1 MARSMRSV
9 NMWLTLT
16 PPVFSIPGVYNIC
29 VSGTDAVGNTGVE
42 DCTLLA
48 VYDPDGGFVTGG
60 GWIDSPVGAYLAD
73 PTLTGKANFGFV
85 AKYKKGQSVPDGNT
99 EFQFK
104 AGDLNFKSTEYEWLI
119 VAGAKGMFKG
129 WGTINGTGNYGF
141 MVKAVDA
148 ALTPSTDVD
157 LFRIKIWDKDNNDA
171 LVYDNEIGV
180 DDGEDPTTEI
190 GGGSIIIHKK

>member
-1 MARSMRSV
+1 M
-9 NMWLTLT
+9 
-16 PPVFSIPGVYNIC
+16 FSIPGVYNIC